1 MDTLDAPDT
10 PPAPPPEGGS
20 GGIDPN
26 DPRPNW
32 ARPTHRHA
40 VAPITHRHHRH
51 IPGRPTEN
59 APVNPYRPQPGESIT
74 AWLNRSRGL
83 ASVLPADPAP
93 PAVKQEPPIVVTAND
108 PNTIV
113 AEGDGAARV
122 ELPQHEDLKKQF
134 GIFNPLLKGEFEHTD
149 PNDPYFSA
157 EVMSKRGPE
166 RHPPG
171 FNFLGPGTEFE
182 ARMIGENGDFYKF
195 AMERAGRKPRGTY
208 PYNKPYNDVDACA
221 MDHDRVFTKK
231 GTTKE
236 EAENADRIFEE
247 CLYSKPRTQS
257 VYTEAIRDMAAMAMK
272 IKGYVLTVSGT
283 DDPFFK
289 QKLSV
294 VNATI
299 NTLNTTAVENATG
312 NPDKAEANWWAWTMN
327 LFWRLGLNAVGST
340 ITVST
345 TMALQKARNTD
356 VNELTAGIQNRRT
369 RVIVKTIVEM
379 LAKQMPVASIM
390 SFLTGIAEEATSN
403 GLAGLFQ
410 ASALFQQ
417 ATVNNAFRYQVN
429 QFILRKFEDY
439 FDWIDASYKSDKW
452 RAEKAATPD
461 DIRRIMNEA
470 APQDVQ
476 PASNIHGTL
485 PDWRAA
491 YGISRK
497 NASVRRMIDLT
508 VRHITRKENKVQNL
522 IEFFGIMNQLRVR
535 RNTVFYV
542 LQQIYANTLENQLIG
557 KGTLTQ
563 KEIKKIFNKIL
574 SPSDVDLIMGTQAQ
588 YELAGESSTAYASP
602 GNTGSQVTQRL
613 IEGLTYTQLFS
624 SLDGFEDFSNLIN

>member
-1 MDTLDAPDT
+1 MDAIAGDT
-10 PPAPPPEGGS
+10 PPGPPPGGG

-26 DPRPNW
+26 DPTPNW

-40 VAPITHRHHRH
+40 AAPILHHHHRH
-51 IPGRPTEN
+51 VPGRPTE
-59 APVNPYRPQPGESIT
+59 PVNPYAQRPDEGT
-74 AWLNRSRGL
+74 AAFINRIRGL
-83 ASVLPADPAP
+83 PSVLPKDPAP
-93 PAVKQEPPIVVTAND
+93 PVKQEPPLVVTAND
-108 PNTIV
+108 TGTIV
-113 AEGDGAARV
+113 AEGDGTAHV
-122 ELPQHEDLKKQF
+122 VMPYV
-134 GIFNPLLKGEFEHTD
+134 FNPQIEGTFKHTD

-157 EVMSKRGPE
+157 EEMSKRGPE
-166 RHPPG
+166 RHLPG
-171 FNFLGPGTEFE
+171 YNFLGPGTEFS
-182 ARMIGENGDFYKF
+182 ARMLGTDFYEM
-195 AMERAGRKPRGTY
+195 AMRRAGREPVGTR
-208 PYNKPYNDVDACA
+208 PYNQPKNKFDLCA
-221 MDHDRVFTKK
+221 LEHDRVFAKE
-231 GTTKE
+231 GTTKP
-236 EAENADRIFEE
+236 EARAADKAFIQ
-247 CLYSKPRTQS
+247 CIKDNHGMVGPMIDK
-257 VYTEAIRDMAAMAMK
+257 VYGQVAQMAIRFKLNLMDAT
-272 IKGYVLTVSGT
+272 GQ
-283 DDPFFK
+283 DDPFLAP
-289 QKLSV
+289 KLSAL
-294 VNATI
+294 NATI
-299 NTLNTTAVENATG
+299 QTLNTTAAENATG
-312 NPDKAEANWWAWTMN
+312 DRDKAEENWWAWTMN

-345 TMALQKARNTD
+345 TIALQKARNTD
-356 VNELTAGIQNRRT
+356 VDELTARIQNRRT
-369 RVIVKTIVEM
+369 SVIVKTVVEM
-379 LAKQMPVASIM
+379 LAKKMPVASIM

-403 GLAGLFQ
+403 GLAGLFE

-439 FDWIDASYKSDKW
+439 FDWIDASFKSDKW

-542 LQQIYANTLENQLIG
+542 LQEIYANTLENQLIG